1 MKTLINI
8 QNELKA
14 PKNQF
19 NSFGEFHYRSCEDI
33 LEAVKP
39 LLFKYGA
46 ALILSDEVV
55 LIGNRYYVKA
65 TATLLTS
72 EGGTFKASAYAREM
86 ETRKKMDD
94 GQLTGAASSYA
105 RKYALNGLFDIDDAK
120 DADAR
125 DNRDL
130 GGSKPADKP
139 AEKSAKNIDIDKEM
153 KAATTAAELQK
164 MCRLLLNTR
173 PELKE
178 KIKETYNKRLKEI
191 TDEVAKQEKA
201 NLGIEGNGE
210 TEYTADEIEEIC
222 RENAVDAGVAV

>member
-1 MKTLINI
+1 MKTLVSI

-39 LLFKYGA
+39 LLFNYGA
-46 ALILSDEVV
+46 ALILSDDIV

-65 TATLLTS
+65 TATLYTA
-72 EGGTFKASAYAREM
+72 EGNTFKASAFAREM

-120 DADAR
+120 DADTR
-125 DNRDL
+125 DNSDL
-130 GGSKPADKP
+130 GGSKPAEKP
-139 AEKSAKNIDIDKEM
+139 AKDIDIDKEM
-153 KAATTAAELQK
+153 KAATTSAELQK
-164 MCRLLLNTR
+164 MCRLLLNTK

-178 KIKETYNKRLKEI
+178 KIKEAYNNRLQEI
-191 TDEVAKQEKA
+191 NEALKMEA
-201 NLGIEGNGE
+201 
-210 TEYTADEIEEIC
+210 EE
-222 RENAVDAGVAV
+222 RAE

>member
-1 MKTLINI
+1 MKTLISI

-105 RKYALNGLFDIDDAK
+105 RKYALNGLFDIDDTK
-120 DADAR
+120 DADTR

-130 GGSKPADKP
+130 GGAKPADKP
-139 AEKSAKNIDIDKEM
+139 AEKPTKNIDIDKEM

-164 MCRLLLNTR
+164 MCRLLLNTK
-173 PELKE
+173 PKLKD
-178 KIKETYNKRLKEI
+178 KIKEAYNNRLQEI
-191 TDEVAKQEKA
+191 
-201 NLGIEGNGE
+201 NE
-210 TEYTADEIEEIC
+210 TLKMEAEE
-222 RENAVDAGVAV
+222 RAE

>member
-130 GGSKPADKP
+130 GGAKPADKP
-139 AEKSAKNIDIDKEM
+139 AKNIDIDKEM

-164 MCRLLLNTR
+164 MCRLLLNTK
-173 PELKE
+173 PELKD
-178 KIKETYNKRLKEI
+178 KIKEAYNNRLQEI
-191 TDEVAKQEKA
+191 NEALKMEA
-201 NLGIEGNGE
+201 
-210 TEYTADEIEEIC
+210 EE
-222 RENAVDAGVAV
+222 RAE

>member
-130 GGSKPADKP
+130 GGTKPADKP
-139 AEKSAKNIDIDKEM
+139 AKDIDIDKEM

-222 RENAVDAGVAV
+222 RENAGDAGVVV